1 MVGTALIITILIATG
16 IVNMQTSTVGIAN
29 LGVIQLGT
37 VALAIPPTIV
47 IAGIV
52 DFRLTGGWN
61 LISPIPP
68 GDYVSLIF

>member
-1 MVGTALIITILIATG
+1 MVGTALIITILIAIG

-47 IAGIV
+47 IARIV
-52 DFRLTGGWN
+52 DFRLTGGGGIW
-61 LISPIPP
+61 SPQFRQEIM
-68 GDYVSLIF
+68 SL